1 MSLTAP
7 PRDARPA
14 PALPGPDRPRRT
26 RRRDAG
32 PGRYAV
38 MVLAVLVLGVPLLW
52 MLLAG
57 FKQPDELYTVPL
69 RWLPHGLDLSNYAE
83 ATSLVPMGT
92 MFLNSVG
99 ITLVGAAGEML
110 LGLGCA
116 YALVFLD
123 IPFKRAIFVA
133 VIFTLLIPQ
142 QITIIPNYTLT
153 AELGWINTYQ
163 GIIVPGLSSAFGT
176 FLFRQHFLTLP
187 ASILEAAELDGAGHW
202 RKLFQFIVPMS
213 APTIAAVGVV
223 SVVGKWNEYL
233 WPFLVTDDPD
243 KMTLPVGLTLLQ
255 KVDGMQDWGLLMAA
269 TSLVTLPMV
278 VVFLVLQRRLVSGL
292 TAGAVTG

>member
-1 MSLTAP
+1 
-7 PRDARPA
+7 
-14 PALPGPDRPRRT
+14 
-26 RRRDAG
+26 
-32 PGRYAV
+32 
-38 MVLAVLVLGVPLLW
+38 
-52 MLLAG
+52 
-57 FKQPDELYTVPL
+57 
-69 RWLPHGLDLSNYAE
+69 
-83 ATSLVPMGT
+83 
-92 MFLNSVG
+92 
-99 ITLVGAAGEML
+99 ML

-123 IPFKRAIFVA
+123 IPFKRALFVA

-163 GIIVPGLSSAFGT
+163 GIIVPGLASAFGT